1 MINRGSTLSKRIARI
16 IDDKKGEDIL
26 ILNLRRHSPITD
38 FFILCTASSSIHAQA
53 IADGIEETLAR
64 LKHKPHHCEGYAL
77 ANWILLDYLSVVVH
91 IFLAD
96 VRSFYGLERLWGDA
110 PKVKFDDSGSD

>member
-1 MINRGSTLSKRIARI
+1 MIKRGSTLSKKIAQVI
-16 IDDKKGEDIL
+16 YDKKGEDIL
-26 ILNLRRHSPITD
+26 VLDLRRHSPITD
-38 FFILCTASSSIHAQA
+38 FFILCTANSPIHAQA
-53 IADGIEETLAR
+53 IADGIEEALAR

-110 PKVKFDDSGSD
+110 PKVEFDDSGDD